1 MPTWVDLTEHEAA
14 LNVQQTQEGKVLLL
28 RSLSGRPL
36 PEGITA
42 LGFEKRGD
50 HYIRDSL
57 RFTLQEIQRHF
68 PRARSRDL
76 AMPEIFYVAPAPE
89 VLEAAAASAP
99 TTAEKA
105 PWQLTAAEWNQ
116 ARGELRVIA
125 GRVTASSEAA
135 RIGRL
140 ADLSF
145 GVAQWR
151 HERALAGDTEARES
165 LEEPITHLDV
175 LKKALSEG
183 KPVPFDVVAEYPE
196 LLEAAD
202 TPRAAATRQA
212 DAESPQ
218 PTAPA
223 NPTVATTPI
232 VKSARKRPGTE
243 RVIRAAE
250 VERFGRRGFVSEYFV
265 VFEDGRFPT
274 AVEALDREQAITF
287 AKKERSKLEQRQL
300 GQNEDIGSATEPR
313 AAYDDGRS
321 IPMVGDEV
329 FDFRG
334 GFGGSPVLVRGHIV
348 ARGGELRVRIS
359 GTDGM
364 FGEQARQEQVL
375 LTEAWTK
382 AGEEHPYQ
390 RKMRQT
396 KERAEEEAQAFQA
409 DREKLQSDVRL
420 SKASGQLHLDDTH
433 PEPGTSVED
442 IATGARAVVAGYHDF
457 GAGPEPLLRF
467 DGEDS
472 ERTTGNA
479 ESRSRYR
486 VLQAEPQP
494 WETPLPRFLVE
505 ARYEK
510 DEAQNTLVAWRA
522 LKIPTAV
529 KNADAALRAVHK
541 EQVRAAYAAGK
552 TVSFAVLV
560 DHPEICYGVGD
571 RAARNVSKMIAQLGI
586 AEKLAQ
592 GESSHVT
599 LLNPPYSD
607 LVIERLPSPDGDRLY
622 FTHYLEANGDRFLDS
637 EMVFAI
643 KSTGHL
649 VLAETAV
656 QNPIRGGELRGRDV
670 SFANM
675 FSKNLVDQG
684 FTQAKVK
691 WPEEDAV
698 LDAADATTRT
708 DAEQLTTEAAALPG
722 VPEAVAARVRFAL
735 DRLREI
741 KLGVDRAAE
750 LERKVGMAGRY
761 QADTLQNRG
770 KDIESAQSILA
781 EFRSLAPRN
790 GVDAEAFIAIE
801 GGVPDLTP
809 SPEAQAWLDDPRGP
823 VLGPQRSASAITVAT
838 IAARLPDTAPQR
850 IPLYGINVAY
860 EAERYGLPRDF
871 YAQTAYN
878 GHSFFAPADVYR
890 TDEFT
895 SAERA
900 LYSAHKAGDKDAVRR
915 HQDVMNVQMGQI
927 VRRARASMP
936 DSELATAGLRIGDRV
951 RFTPQPVTGA
961 QSRSVEGT
969 LAERIRS
976 SSGSVGFEM
985 MEDAPDGAGNKR
997 TTRVWA
1003 AAGKLEL
1010 LPMPSEAEAFA
1021 AAREEAMRAHDNPHR
1036 IEALIRGFAASRGYG
1051 MRGTWSDRF
1060 TFNIAVPGSQ
1070 QALIELVEK
1079 HLPSLVEMRNTLQI
1093 DRLSEM
1099 EARSTDFGR
1108 LAEQQSDSI
1117 RNFKAGFA
1125 RITQPRIDDILALAP
1140 ASAAAFE
1147 ALEQYRA
1154 AIAEAESELQRYEQ
1168 KYSAQRAAE
1177 EQEKWEKFE
1186 PFAPGPVSKPSASKI
1201 GFTKT
1206 WAGHDQAWFQVRNG
1220 EDAAWTNGHIFDV
1233 GEPHYTGFS
1242 KHQSAK
1248 YNGTPLAQRP
1258 DIARYLVVET
1268 TEPIAPEFVQREL
1281 LKDRDAVLFSRANGE
1296 IVGLDK
1302 LYYEYIVSKHPKV
1315 SFFIAPGWSHDAG
1328 GTGKIIHA
1336 KVGGQIVAGVMP
1348 MRVEALT
1355 AAQIREKIECYRQD
1369 RPGEK
1374 LDRSDAPDVL
1384 RWEFVSRQRVGD
1396 RPAATATIKVMQ
1408 VDGYWYGAF
1417 DCTHNQ
1423 GNHSGQLSPLST
1435 HGDAHE
1441 SEFEARFAVGN
1452 RLVETQRSLLTRH
1465 ADSMMTDRQRSAARE
1480 MAVWA
1485 LQTILPTHQVDAI
1498 ISGPYVG
1505 WKQAAV
1511 TEGEYRGMIGVG
1523 ADNDDAIEDLRQRLE
1538 YRLSDG
1544 LRQWREIGVNR
1555 DGLSIEE
1562 DALGVRALVS
1572 GQSRSSENV
1581 AVTPFGP
1588 RLALERRSLDYL
1600 TVAELQALRQETE
1613 AVVNSKEASADP
1625 NHAANS
1631 PAVGDVVAGAEV
1643 SAIVDG
1649 IPVSLFRRK
1658 LSSYDPRKI
1667 SGAKQC
1673 TFARAYIN
1681 GEWRSLGDP
1690 WQQVRPSNAELATA
1704 IRYAQTNPSTF
1715 DGDAMLRE
1723 LSAEVDQEN
1732 SGIEN
1737 PKHRL
1742 TPIPAE
1748 ILKVSQL
1755 DENSFELRFRDASQP
1770 FSVLI
1775 EYVSPGVYVPA
1786 HRQGG
1791 TGAKTSLRNA
1801 MSWAARELVGAKAS
1815 YERALAEQSRD
1826 LPRFETDTES
1836 FRDLFGELRDAAST
1850 VADIRAKF
1858 PDPSAITADTTT
1870 SKFGRQ
1876 DTMKIPADLVL
1887 TWVDERTINVS
1898 IDDIEHK
1905 IEAQIRCHEGRL
1917 DADGRSRWTA
1927 AGALG
1932 RAIGVVETELAWSR
1946 TKAARPDGGASLD
1959 DMASRYAEFMRAHA
1973 PERHNGMVGRMHR
1986 EFALA
1991 LVDKDYNHFIG
2002 WLARPKG
2009 QNDLSKKFFT
2019 QATGIKLPKTA
2030 RDITTALYA
2039 WAGYDANEA
2048 IRLEAEKMQRREAA
2062 LQEREAQRAI
2072 EYATNA
2078 LESSKVNHN
2087 GVVKTAKAFID
2098 EIIDAGY
2105 NSLQTRKRGAVDR
2118 YRLVNQGDGRLYEIQ
2133 GNMVDYARHVLKQR
2147 DDARLARELQDDEPR
2162 LAPGL

>member
-36 PEGITA
+36 PESITA

-50 HYIRDSL
+50 HYVRDTL

-76 AMPEIFYVAPAPE
+76 AMPEIFYVAPAPAA
-89 VLEAAAASAP
+89 LEATAESIP
-99 TTAEKA
+99 TTTEKA
-105 PWQLTAAEWNQ
+105 PWQMTAAEWNQ

-125 GRVTASSEAA
+125 GRVTASSETA

-140 ADLSF
+140 AELGY

-175 LKKALSEG
+175 LKKALFEG
-183 KPVPFDVVAEYPE
+183 MPVPFEVVAEYPE

-202 TPRAAATRQA
+202 VPSAEAPRQA
-212 DAESPQ
+212 DAESAQ
-218 PTAPA
+218 PTSPA
-223 NPTVATTPI
+223 TEAVATTA
-232 VKSARKRPGTE
+232 VVRSARKRAGTE
-243 RVIRAAE
+243 RVIRAPE

-274 AVEALDREQAITF
+274 AVEALDREQAIAF
-287 AKKERSKLEQRQL
+287 AKAERSKLEQRQPA
-300 GQNEDIGSATEPR
+300 QNGDIGATTEPR

-321 IPMVGDEV
+321 IPTAGDEV

-334 GFGGSPVLVRGHIV
+334 GFGGSPVLVRGHVV

-359 GTDGM
+359 GTAGM
-364 FGEQARQEQVL
+364 FGEQARQGLVP

-396 KERAEEEAQAFQA
+396 KERADQDAEAFLA

-420 SKASGQLHLDDTH
+420 SKAAGQLHLDDTH
-433 PEPGTSVED
+433 PEPGTPVED

-467 DGEDS
+467 DREDF

-486 VLQAEPQP
+486 ILRAEPQP
-494 WETPLPRFLVE
+494 WEVPLPRFLAE
-505 ARYEK
+505 ARHEK
-510 DEAQNTLVAWRA
+510 DEAENPLVVWRA
-522 LKIPTAV
+522 LKIPTSV
-529 KNADAALRAVHK
+529 KNPDAALRAVHR
-541 EQVRAAYAAGK
+541 EQVSAAYAAGK
-552 TVSFAVLV
+552 AVSFAVLM

-571 RAARNVSKMIAQLGI
+571 RAARNVSKLIGQLGI

-643 KSTGHL
+643 KPAGHL

-691 WPEEDAV
+691 WPAEDAT
-698 LDAADATTRT
+698 LDAVDATTPT
-708 DAEQLTTEAAALPG
+708 EAEQLVSTAAEAFPGG

-741 KLGVDRAAE
+741 KLDVDRAVD

-761 QADTLQNRG
+761 QADTFLNRG
-770 KDIESAQSILA
+770 KDIESAQAMLA

-790 GVDAEAFIAIE
+790 GVDAEAFIATE
-801 GGVPDLTP
+801 GGMPDLTP

-823 VLGPQRSASAITVAT
+823 VLGSRQSPSALTVAT

-871 YAQTAYN
+871 YAETSYN
-878 GHSFFAPADVYR
+878 GHSFFAPADAYR

-900 LYSAHKAGDKDAVRR
+900 LYDAHKAGDKDAVHR

-927 VRRARASMP
+927 VRHARASMP
-936 DSELATAGLRIGDRV
+936 DSELATAGLRVGDRI
-951 RFTPQPVTGA
+951 RFTPQSDA
-961 QSRSVEGT
+961 QARSVEGT

-976 SSGSVGFEM
+976 SSGNVGFEV
-985 MEDAPDGAGNKR
+985 MEDTPDAAGDKR

-1010 LPMPSEAEAFA
+1010 LPMPGEAEAFA
-1021 AAREEAMRAHDNPHR
+1021 AAREEAMRTHDNPHR
-1036 IEALIRGFAASRGYG
+1036 IEALIRGFAASRGHV

-1060 TFNIAVPGSQ
+1060 TFNIAVPEGQ
-1070 QALIELVEK
+1070 QELIALIEK

-1093 DRLSEM
+1093 DRLSDLET
-1099 EARSTDFGR
+1099 RSTDFGK
-1108 LAEQQSDSI
+1108 LAEQQSDAI

-1140 ASAAAFE
+1140 ASASAFE
-1147 ALEQYRA
+1147 ALEQYGA
-1154 AIAEAESELQRYEQ
+1154 AIAEAESEQQRYEQ
-1168 KYSAQRAAE
+1168 KYAAQQAAE
-1177 EQEKWEKFE
+1177 EQEKWAKFE
-1186 PFAPGPVSKPSASKI
+1186 PYAPGHVAKPPASKI

-1220 EDAAWTNGHIFDV
+1220 DDAAWTNGHIFDV
-1233 GEPHYTGFS
+1233 GEPHYAGFS

-1258 DIARYLVVET
+1258 DIARYLAVET
-1268 TEPIAPEFVQREL
+1268 AEPIAPAFVQREL

-1315 SFFIAPGWSHDAG
+1315 SFFIAPGWSREAG
-1328 GTGKIIHA
+1328 GVGSIIHA
-1336 KVGGQIVAGVMP
+1336 KVGDQIVAGVMP
-1348 MRVEALT
+1348 MRIEALT
-1355 AAQIREKIECYRQD
+1355 AAQIREKIEFYRPAD
-1369 RPGEK
+1369 RPDEK
-1374 LDRSDAPDVL
+1374 LDVSDAPDVL
-1384 RWEFVSRQRVGD
+1384 RWEFASRQRVSG

-1408 VDGYWYGAF
+1408 VDGYWYSAF

-1435 HGDAHE
+1435 HGDNHE
-1441 SEFEARFAVGN
+1441 SEFAARFAAGN
-1452 RLVETQRSLLTRH
+1452 RLVETQRSLLSRH

-1485 LQTILPTHQVDAI
+1485 LQTILPTHQVDAVN
-1498 ISGPYVG
+1498 SGPYAG
-1505 WKQAAV
+1505 WKQAKV

-1562 DALGVRALVS
+1562 DALGVRALVN
-1572 GQSRSSENV
+1572 GRSRSSENV
-1581 AVTPFGP
+1581 VVTPFGP

-1600 TVAELQALRQETE
+1600 TVAELQVLRQETE
-1613 AVVNSKEASADP
+1613 AVVNPEKASAEP
-1625 NHAANS
+1625 NHVADFF
-1631 PAVGDVVAGAEV
+1631 AVGDVVAGAEV

-1704 IRYAQTNPSTF
+1704 IQYAQANPSTF

-1723 LSAEVDQEN
+1723 LSAEIDQEN
-1732 SGIEN
+1732 AGIEN

-1742 TPIPAE
+1742 TPIPTE

-1770 FSVLI
+1770 FSVLV
-1775 EYVSPGVYVPA
+1775 EYVSPGIYVPA

-1815 YERALAEQSRD
+1815 YERSLAEQSRD

-1836 FRDLFGELRDAAST
+1836 FRELFGNPRDAAST
-1850 VADIRAKF
+1850 VADVRAQF
-1858 PDPSAITADTTT
+1858 PEPSADTVT

-1898 IDDIEHK
+1898 IDDTEHR

-1927 AGALG
+1927 TGALG

-1959 DMASRYAEFMRAHA
+1959 DIASRYAEFMRGHA

-2048 IRLEAEKMQRREAA
+2048 ARLETEKTQRREAA

-2072 EYATNA
+2072 ENATYA

-2147 DDARLARELQDDEPR
+2147 DDARFAQELQDDEPQ